1 MKSIKNS
8 ILSPFLAIII
18 IIPITTLLIFN
29 IAMNIYVS
37 NSAKQEIKNTIAA
50 MNTIIKQEFLGN
62 SFDFSIESGIA
73 SVLFDISNAVKASKI
88 ANSTDILLF
97 NQNGKLIYPKN
108 YTNDLLLQQLTTFD
122 KNSDKITTLRTDS
135 GSYLVASKTL
145 ATLQKAPII
154 VFVASLNSANSLI
167 FIINLI
173 LIVVML
179 LGISISIYIANLV
192 SNNVSRATK
201 TLYIIT
207 KNIGEENF
215 EPVPL
220 QTDILELNELTNSIT
235 QMGEKMQAQDK
246 ERKTFLQNASH
257 ALRTPLMSIN
267 GYAEGIENGVLTDVK
282 KSAGIIKLEGKILNK
297 LVDEL
302 LTLSRIESFSYEHEL
317 KLLNLSNLLKDY
329 KSSLDGLAL
338 KENKKITLIIDEDIF
353 ILADESLLAQIVFNI
368 AGNSLR
374 YAKSELVIRLTK
386 KKLIIS
392 DDGNGI
398 DEQDLANI
406 FERFYKGKQG
416 NFGLGLAI
424 AKSAVEFLGGNIK
437 AYNQA
442 GAVFEINFL

>member
-8 ILSPFLAIII
+8 ILTPFLAIII

-62 SFDFSIESGIA
+62 SFDFSNESVIA
-73 SVLFDISNAVKASKI
+73 NAMFDISNAVKASKI
-88 ANSTDILLF
+88 AVNTDILLF
-97 NQNGKLIYPKN
+97 NQQGKLIYPEN
-108 YTNDLLLQQLTTFD
+108 YTNDLLLQKLATQ
-122 KNSDKITTLRTDS
+122 NIISNKITTVKTDY

-145 ATLQKAPII
+145 AALQNAPII
-154 VFVASLNSANSLI
+154 IFVASLNSASGLI
-167 FIINLI
+167 LIINLI

-179 LGISISIYIANLV
+179 LGISISIYIANVV

-201 TLYIIT
+201 TLCVIT
-207 KNIGEENF
+207 KNIGEEKF
-215 EPVPL
+215 ELLPL
-220 QTDILELNELTNSIT
+220 QTDILELNELTKSIT

-257 ALRTPLMSIN
+257 ALRTPLMSIS

-282 KSAGIIKLEGKILNK
+282 KSAGIIKAEGKILNK

-317 KLLNLSNLLKDY
+317 KILNLSDLLKDY
-329 KSSLDGLAL
+329 KSSLDGIAL
-338 KENKKITLIIDEDIF
+338 KENKKITLISDEDIF

-374 YAKSELVIRLTK
+374 YAKSELKIRLTN

-392 DDGNGI
+392 DDGDGI
-398 DEQDLANI
+398 DEQDLPNI

-437 AYNQA
+437 AYNHA